1 MKRRLALVAIALS
14 VVGADR
20 LSKQLIDDMSR
31 ETLPVDLLG
40 TWVRLVYGENHGGL
54 FGLAQGSAPLLAA
67 LSVGVIVLL
76 VFVHERVRASRV
88 TLMTI
93 ALGTLAGGAIGNL
106 VDRLHYGYVLDF
118 IDVGVGTL
126 RFWTFNL
133 ADAGITTGILLLLAD
148 AILPERILP
157 SIRTGRA
164 R

>member
-1 MKRRLALVAIALS
+1 MLQSASVSRIVALALLGMSTAGCELAERIFKAGVG
-14 VVGADR
+14 VGA
-20 LSKQLIDDMSR
+20 
-31 ETLPVDLLG
+31 
-40 TWVRLVYGENHGGL
+40 LV
-54 FGLAQGSAPLLAA
+54 
-67 LSVGVIVLL
+67 VIGVIVLL
-76 VFVHERVRASRV
+76 VFVHERERASRV

-118 IDVGVGTL
+118 IDIGIGNL

-148 AILPERILP
+148 AILPARILP
-157 SIRTGRA
+157 SIRTGGA

>member
-20 LSKQLIDDMSR
+20 LSKQLIDGMSR

-76 VFVHERVRASRV
+76 VFVHERERASRV